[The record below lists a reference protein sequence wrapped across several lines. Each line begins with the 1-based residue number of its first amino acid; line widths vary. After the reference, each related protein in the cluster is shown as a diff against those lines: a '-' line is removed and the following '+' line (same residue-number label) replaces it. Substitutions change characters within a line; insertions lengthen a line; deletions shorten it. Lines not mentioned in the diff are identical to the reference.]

1 MPLAMFHD
9 PAGPVRGAIA
19 AAEPLAAGA
28 RLLPGTPVPVSLPSA
43 PAAVATGFDAGD
55 PWLAALLFLGLCA
68 VVASSML
75 IANAVLRVRAKNPP
89 PDKLETYECGEE
101 PDGDAWIR
109 FHPRY
114 YLVALVFVVF
124 DVEAAFLLPW
134 ALNVRPGNAGISGWA
149 AVVEMVVFVLVLL
162 LGWWYAVRKGALRWQ

>member
-1 MPLAMFHD
+1 MPVAPAHVLA
-9 PAGPVRGAIA
+9 PAAPDGPAS
-19 AAEPLAAGA
+19 
-28 RLLPGTPVPVSLPSA
+28 RLLSGAPVPVGLPSGSD
-43 PAAVATGFDAGD
+43 AAAGFDAGD

-75 IANAVLRVRAKNPP
+75 VANAILRVRAKAPP

-134 ALNVRPGNAGISGWA
+134 ALNVRPAAAGAMTAGAITGWA
-149 AVVEMVVFVLVLL
+149 AVAEMVVFVLVLL